1 MPRPVPGCE
10 VVLDGAPIGLE
21 IMRQLL
27 DVTVRDSLLLP
38 DTALV
43 RFRDPEGT
51 LVGDDKWSI
60 GTPLEIKLAG
70 VDEDTLTTA
79 FSGEIVAIEPE
90 YGEGDVIVAFRAYDK
105 AWRLNR
111 VRKSA
116 TYKDVTAA
124 DMVKVIAGESG
135 LTLGTIEAGGPKYD
149 VFQQSMETNWEFCW
163 RLARLRNFEF
173 VVQGNTC
180 HFRERKA
187 QGPVAT
193 LTRTATRDAENPLL
207 SFKPRVS
214 GIGQVQSVEVRNH
227 DPKSRQAVSGKAEE
241 SKIPHKSAAIDMR
254 GQAVAKL
261 GAGAVVVA
269 NRVTDALEEA
279 KDMAQTTLD
288 RLASSFVEAEGAAYG
303 TPAIRAGSTVKL
315 QGVHQ
320 FSGEYVL
327 SETTHRFAGGSGK
340 YRTSFVIS
348 GRTSHRFRDLLRTD
362 GATDWGSSLVIG
374 IVTNNKETQG
384 STETKLGRIKVK
396 YRGLGDDIESGWARV
411 VVPHAGK
418 DRGMFFMPQ
427 VGDEVVVAFEHGDT
441 RRPLIIGSLFNGQ
454 DKPPAE
460 LLATTESGGGKDPLF
475 GVKTPHEAFVESTQ
489 QMTLRSHEKM
499 TIEVKK
505 DGKNGTGDHT
515 LKAEGKID
523 ESAGTSI
530 KHAAKTT
537 YEVDAGSTVKVK
549 GGGPITIESS
559 AGITLKGTTV
569 DIQATAAV
577 NIKGQMINL
586 G

>member
-10 VVLDGAPIGLE
+10 IVVNGAPIGLE
-21 IMRQLL
+21 VMRQLL

-51 LVGDDKWSI
+51 LVADGTWSI
-60 GTPLEIKLAG
+60 GTSLDVKFAG

-124 DMVKVIAGESG
+124 DMVKQIAGEAG
-135 LTLGTIEAGGPKYD
+135 LTPGTIEGGGPKYD

-173 VVQGNTC
+173 VVQGNRC

-187 QGPVAT
+187 QSAVAT
-193 LTRTATRDAENPLL
+193 LTRNGTQEDAPLL
-207 SFKPRVS
+207 SFKPRLS

-227 DPKSRQAVSGKAEE
+227 DPKSRQPVTSKAATP
-241 SKIPHKSAAIDMR
+241 KIPHSSPAVQLREK
-254 GQAVAKL
+254 AVAVL
-261 GAGAVVVA
+261 GAGEVVVA
-269 NRVTDALEEA
+269 NRVTDALTEA
-279 KDMAQTTLD
+279 KDIAQTTLD
-288 RLASSFVEAEGAAYG
+288 RLASSFVEAEGSAYG
-303 TPAIRAGSTVKL
+303 SPAIRAGSTVKL
-315 QGVHQ
+315 EGVHQ

-327 SETTHRFAGGSGK
+327 SETTHRFAGGAGK

-374 IVTNNKETQG
+374 IVTNNVEQEG
-384 STETKLGRIKVK
+384 STEVKLGRVKVK

-454 DKPPAE
+454 DKPPPE
-460 LLATTESGGGKDPLF
+460 LLATTSSGGGKDPLF
-475 GVKTPHEAFVESTQ
+475 GVKTPHEAYLESRQ
-489 QMTLRSHEKM
+489 QMTLRSHEKL
-499 TIEVKK
+499 TIEVSK
-505 DGKNGTGDHT
+505 DGQKGTGDYA

-537 YEVDAGSTVKVK
+537 YEVDAGSSVKIK
-549 GGGPITIESS
+549 GSGAVTIES
-559 AGITLKGTTV
+559 ATGITLKGTTV
-569 DIQATAAV
+569 DIQASATV

>member
-1 MPRPVPGCE
+1 MPRPVPGCQI
-10 VVLDGAPIGLE
+10 VLDGAPIELE

-51 LVGDDKWSI
+51 LVGNDSKWSI
-60 GTPLEIKLAG
+60 GTSLEVKLAAVG
-70 VDEDTLTTA
+70 DDTLTTA

-111 VRKSA
+111 ARKSA

-124 DMVKVIAGESG
+124 DMVKIVAAEAG
-135 LTLGTIEAGGPKYD
+135 LTNGTIEGGGPKYD

-173 VVQGNTC
+173 VVHGNTC

-187 QGPVAT
+187 EGAVAT
-193 LTRTATRDAENPLL
+193 LTRNATQEDTPLL

-214 GIGQVQSVEVRNH
+214 GMGQVQSVEVRNH
-227 DPKSRQAVSGKAEE
+227 DPKSRQAVTSKVETP
-241 SKIPHKSAAIDMR
+241 KIPHNAPAIKLR
-254 GQAVAKL
+254 EQAVAKL

-269 NRVTDALEEA
+269 DRVTDALTEA
-279 KDMAQTTLD
+279 KDIAQTTLD
-288 RLASSFVEAEGAAYG
+288 RLASSFVEAEGSAYG
-303 TPAIRAGSTVKL
+303 SPKIRAGSTVKL
-315 QGVHQ
+315 EGVHQ

-327 SETTHRFAGGSGK
+327 SETTHRFAGGTGK

-374 IVTNNKETQG
+374 IVTNNLDKDG
-384 STETKLGRIKVK
+384 NTETKLGRVKVK

-418 DRGMFFMPQ
+418 DRGMFFIPQ

-454 DKPPAE
+454 DKPPTE
-460 LLATTESGGGKDPLF
+460 LLATTSSGGGKDPLF

-505 DGKNGTGDHT
+505 DGQKGTGDYT

-523 ESAGTSI
+523 ESAGTSV

-537 YEVDAGSTVKVK
+537 YEVEAGSSVKIK
-549 GGGPITIESS
+549 GTGAITIESS

>member
-10 VVLDGAPIGLE
+10 ILLDGAPIELE

-38 DTALV
+38 DSALV
-43 RFRDPEGT
+43 RFRDPKGT
-51 LVGDDKWSI
+51 LVGSDKWSI
-60 GTPLEIKLAG
+60 GATLDVKLAG
-70 VDEDTLTTA
+70 VDEDTFTTA

-90 YGEGDVIVAFRAYDK
+90 YGQGDVIVAFRAYDK

-124 DMVKVIAGESG
+124 DMVKIIAAEAG
-135 LTLGTIEAGGPKYD
+135 LGLGTIQDGGPKYD

-173 VVQGNTC
+173 VVQANTC
-180 HFRERKA
+180 HFRERKTEA
-187 QGPVAT
+187 PAAT
-193 LTRTATRDAENPLL
+193 LTRNATREDKALL

-214 GIGQVQSVEVRNH
+214 GIGQVQTVEVRNH
-227 DPKSRQAVSGKAEE
+227 DPKSRQPVVSKVGDV
-241 SKIPHKSAAIDMR
+241 KIPHKSPAIESR
-254 GQAVAKL
+254 AQAISKL

-269 NRVTDALEEA
+269 DRVTDAQDEA
-279 KDMAQTTLD
+279 QEIAQTTLD
-288 RLASSFVEAEGAAYG
+288 RLASSFIEADGAAHG

-315 QGVHQ
+315 DGVHQ

-327 SETTHRFAGGSGK
+327 SETTHRFAGGTGK

-374 IVTNNKETQG
+374 IVTNNKETDG
-384 STETKLGRIKVK
+384 STEAKLGRVKVK

-418 DRGMFFMPQ
+418 DRGMFFLPQ

-460 LLATTESGGGKDPLF
+460 LLATTEAGGGKDPLF

-505 DGKNGTGDHT
+505 DGQKGTGDYT

-537 YEVDAGSTVKVK
+537 YDVEAGSSVKIK
-549 GGGPITIESS
+549 GTGAITIESS

-569 DIQATAAV
+569 DIQANAAV
-577 NIKGQMINL
+577 NIKGQIINL

>member
-10 VVLDGAPIGLE
+10 ILLDGTPIELE
-21 IMRQLL
+21 VMRQLL

-51 LVGDDKWSI
+51 LVGDSKWSI
-60 GTPLEIKLAG
+60 GTSLEVKLAG
-70 VDEDTLTTA
+70 TEQDTLTTA

-111 VRKSA
+111 TRKSA
-116 TYKDVTAA
+116 TYKDVTAS
-124 DMVKVIAGESG
+124 DMVKQVAGDAG
-135 LTLGTIEAGGPKYD
+135 LTLGTIQDGGPKYD

-187 QGPVAT
+187 QAAVAT
-193 LTRTATRDAENPLL
+193 LTRNAAEKDAPLL
-207 SFKPRVS
+207 SFKPRLS
-214 GIGQVQSVEVRNH
+214 GMGQVQTVEVRNH
-227 DPKSRQAVSGKAEE
+227 DPKSRQPVTGKVGTP
-241 SKIPHKSAAIDMR
+241 KIPHNSPVIKLRDK
-254 GQAVAKL
+254 AVVDL

-269 NRVTDALEEA
+269 NRVTDALAEA
-279 KDMAQTTLD
+279 TEIAQTTLD
-288 RLASSFVEAEGAAYG
+288 RLASSFVEAEGTAYG
-303 TPAIRAGSTVKL
+303 SPAIRAGTTVKL

-327 SETTHRFAGGSGK
+327 SETTHRFAGGAGK

-374 IVTNNKETQG
+374 IVTNNVEKEG
-384 STETKLGRIKVK
+384 STEIKLGRVKVK

-454 DKPPAE
+454 DKLPDA
-460 LLATTESGGGKDPLF
+460 LQATSSSAGGKDPLF
-475 GVKTPHEAFVESTQ
+475 GVKTPHEAFVESQQ

-499 TIEVKK
+499 TVEIKK
-505 DGKNGTGDHT
+505 DGQKGTGDYT

-537 YEVDAGSTVKVK
+537 YEVDAGSSVKIK
-549 GGGPITIESS
+549 GTGAITIESS

-569 DIQATAAV
+569 DIQANAAV